1 MHIAIIAPGSRGDVQ
16 PYIALGKGLIEA
28 GHTVRIVTHE
38 NFGDFVTS
46 HGVGF
51 VPIPGD
57 VQEIAQSTQMQKR
70 VESGNFAAV
79 LAQMAKDA
87 KRGALTM
94 ARAGLDACRDV
105 DLLLAGIGGL
115 FTALAVAEKLSLP
128 LIQALYIPFT
138 PTRAYPSFLV
148 PKLPPAVKGAL
159 GGAYNRISYGLARQ
173 MIWQGFRSADRM
185 ARRDVLHLHAAPLLG
200 PFDAA
205 ATRGCPVLYGVSPS
219 VIPPAPDWSD
229 TVHVTG
235 YWFLDPPADWS
246 PPAELTVFLQAG
258 PPPVYVGFGSMSSR
272 KPEEIADLVL
282 RALEQSGQRAV
293 LLSGWGGLSGAD
305 LPDSVLM
312 VESVPFSWL
321 FPRVAAVVHHGGAG
335 TTSAGLKAGV
345 PSIVVPFFGDQPFWG
360 QRIADLGVG
369 PAPIPRRKLTA
380 ERLARAIREAVTD
393 DAMQQRAAALGA
405 RIRAEDGTARAV
417 EVIEAFGEG

>member
-1 MHIAIIAPGSRGDVQ
+1 
-16 PYIALGKGLIEA
+16 
-28 GHTVRIVTHE
+28 
-38 NFGDFVTS
+38 
-46 HGVGF
+46 
-51 VPIPGD
+51 GD

-128 LIQALYIPFT
+128 LIQAHYIPFT

-185 ARRDVLHLHAAPLLG
+185 ARSDVLHLPPAPLLG

-205 ATRGCPVLYGVSPS
+205 ATRDSPVLYGYSPC
-219 VIPPAPDWSD
+219 VIPRAPDWDSSI
-229 TVHVTG
+229 HVTG
-235 YWFLDPPADWS
+235 YWFLDSDTGWTPPDDLA
-246 PPAELTVFLQAG
+246 AFLEAG
-258 PPPVYVGFGSMSSR
+258 PPPVFVGFGSMSSR
-272 KPEEIADLVL
+272 KPEEAA
-282 RALEQSGQRAV
+282 ALIVSALAHAERRAV
-293 LLSGWGGLSGAD
+293 LLSGWGGLRAAE
-305 LPDSVLM
+305 LPDTIMM
-312 VESVPFSWL
+312 VESVPYDWL

-335 TTSAGLKAGV
+335 TTSAGLRAGV

-380 ERLARAIREAVTD
+380 DRLARAIRQAVTD
-393 DAMQQRAAALGA
+393 DDMKQAAADLGR
-405 RIRAEDGTARAV
+405 RIRAEDGVAHAV
-417 EVIEAFGEG
+417 GVIGQFAEH